1 MQRQSKRKLYLA
13 ALQAQSIGIAGLL
26 IFGCL
31 SSLSAAAKQPSF
43 ELDAKPNAASTQ
55 VLPRPDLTTA
65 FDSSKYNPAILRI
78 SFSTARTA
86 TGDDFLDLVL
96 IPPAGEPVGKRLN
109 VNRKIFAENLRLLYA
124 ALSRQ
129 DSLDTDNPNSPV
141 RYLYS
146 LLIGP
151 IASELQSAKITTLLI
166 ALESGLQAVPFSALH
181 DGSAYFGETLA
192 FSLTPSL
199 SLMPLTAP
207 SSKNGLDVSLGAS
220 VFEGLAPL
228 PLTPQEINKVVDSKG
243 GQYLNQ
249 AFSPQV
255 LMQKVADSNVRRL
268 HLATH
273 AEFLP
278 GGPSKARLFT
288 GTGAMNLTAFSELR
302 RKSGEPLLDLIS
314 LSACRTA
321 LGDPESELGFA
332 GLALQAGARSAVGSL
347 WYIDDVATSAL
358 FVLFYRYLHL
368 GYPKA
373 EALQATRQA
382 FTSGQVHLDGDK
394 LVGPGKQVLIQD
406 LNRVQQRRVA
416 EGLKHPFFWAG
427 ITLIG
432 SPL

>member
-1 MQRQSKRKLYLA
+1 
-13 ALQAQSIGIAGLL
+13 
-26 IFGCL
+26 
-31 SSLSAAAKQPSF
+31 
-43 ELDAKPNAASTQ
+43 
-55 VLPRPDLTTA
+55 
-65 FDSSKYNPAILRI
+65 
-78 SFSTARTA
+78 
-86 TGDDFLDLVL
+86 
-96 IPPAGEPVGKRLN
+96 

-129 DSLDTDNPNSPV
+129 DSLDTDNAQSPA

-146 LLIGP
+146 LLIAP
-151 IASELQSAKITTLLI
+151 IVPDLQSAKISTLLI

-181 DGSAYFGETLA
+181 DGQAFFGESFA

-207 SSKNGLDVSLGAS
+207 SKNNGSDVSLGAS

-228 PLTPQEINKVVDSKG
+228 PLTPQEISKVVDARG
-243 GQYLNQ
+243 NQYLNH

-358 FVLFYRYLHL
+358 FVLFYRYLNQ

-382 FTSGQVHLDGDK
+382 FTSGQVHLEGDK
-394 LVGPGKQVLIQD
+394 LVGPGKQVLIQE

-416 EGLKHPFFWAG
+416 DGLRHPFFWAG